1 MLLKIHWKRNWYS
14 KLLYSYFP
22 IFLLTISV
30 LIFLSFLI
38 VNELSRN
45 ETKKADLIS
54 TRYIVDTLE
63 RQLGDIE
70 LRLLEDIGSNKLY
83 SRFLEAGQGQ
93 QSTQF
98 IYDAA
103 SGLAQMTD
111 QQDMIQSIYLYRTSD
126 SQILTS
132 RGLVRV
138 EDFEDR
144 EYIDQSLNS
153 RQNLNWNLPRDYKER
168 SFDTPTQVISMN
180 KWLPLPWG
188 GEGLLVIS
196 VKMYAVERQIE
207 AMTNEQL
214 SFIQI
219 KDPSDRIIYKT
230 HATDGS
236 VGEVLNW
243 VSADNLGL
251 VFESGIQSGQLYAW
265 VSLISYVWIG
275 IGVLTIVGAIA
286 GIIYITR
293 RNYKPIQLMMNRIQA
308 LQPRVE
314 EDEATPSVKDELAL
328 IDRALEHLIA
338 QTVDYEKQHH
348 ENLLIHRRQLLV
360 DLMEGERM
368 DSFRQRLRHL
378 RPLDE
383 RFMEPPSVAVL
394 IAEMNS
400 EDLSSNQSIL
410 KLAIMNV
417 VEELVH
423 NEPNLGAWAEW
434 FGNRRLVVVITSDE
448 RRGLDREML
457 MELAK
462 QLHMW
467 IAEHFRIR
475 FTFGI
480 GRTVAG
486 WEQIAQSY
494 TSADAGLQHR
504 LTLGKDAIVLSEQ
517 LPDRAELQS
526 YKYLQMLADIVREF
540 RLTGDGW
547 RVQLDEMFIAFSE
560 DQIKDNEIR
569 MMLQALIQM
578 LSREFGDWSER
589 LQGQFNEEVLNTLR
603 SEIQQA
609 DTLVH
614 IREILLG
621 WLKELY
627 RNYVSVH
634 ETKSHRAMI
643 NELRTYIEEHFD
655 DPDLSLKHLSDRFQ
669 ISGKYASYLFK
680 EEFDMKFVDF
690 LMKLRVEKACRLLTS
705 SDTTVQDIAQQV
717 GYANAISFGRVF
729 KRITGFTPGDYRKQQ
744 GKHES

>member
-1 MLLKIHWKRNWYS
+1 MKIHLKRNWYS

-83 SRFLEAGQGQ
+83 SRFLEAGQRQ

-144 EYIDQSLNS
+144 AYIEQSLNS

-196 VKMYAVERQIE
+196 VKMYAVQRQIE

-219 KDPSDRIIYKT
+219 KDPSERIIYKT

-236 VGEVLNW
+236 VGEVLNR
-243 VSADNLGL
+243 VSADNLGI

-293 RNYKPIQLMMNRIQA
+293 RNYRPIQLMMNRIQA
-308 LQPRVE
+308 LQPRAE

-383 RFMEPPSVAVL
+383 RFMEPASVAVL

-448 RRGLDREML
+448 KEGLDREML

-480 GRTVAG
+480 GRTVTG
-486 WEQIAQSY
+486 WEQITQSY

-547 RVQLDEMFIAFSE
+547 RVKLDEMFIAFSE
-560 DQIKDNEIR
+560 EQIKDNEIR

-589 LQGQFNEEVLNTLR
+589 LQGQFNEEVLDTLR

-705 SDTTVQDIAQQV
+705 SDTTVQDIAPQV

-729 KRITGFTPGDYRKQQ
+729 KRITGFTPGDYRKQH

>member
-1 MLLKIHWKRNWYS
+1 MRLKIHLKRNWYS
-14 KLLYSYFP
+14 KWLYSYFP

-70 LRLLEDIGSNKLY
+70 LRLLEDIGSNKMY

-93 QSTQF
+93 LSTQY

-103 SGLAQMTD
+103 SGLAKMMD

-126 SQILTS
+126 SQILTA

-144 EYIDQSLNS
+144 AYIEQSLNS
-153 RQNLNWNLPRDYKER
+153 RQNLSWNLPRDYKER

-207 AMTNEQL
+207 TMTNDKL
-214 SFIQI
+214 SFIQL
-219 KDPSDRIIYKT
+219 KDPSERIIYKT
-230 HATDGS
+230 HSTDGS
-236 VGEVLNW
+236 VGDVLNR
-243 VSADNLGL
+243 VSSDNLGL

-275 IGVLTIVGAIA
+275 IGVFTIVGSVA

-308 LQPRVE
+308 LQPRAE
-314 EDEATPSVKDELAL
+314 EDEAAPSVKDELAL

-378 RPLDE
+378 GPLDE
-383 RFMEPPSVAVL
+383 RFMEPASVAVL

-423 NEPNLGAWAEW
+423 NESNLGAWAEW

-448 RRGLDREML
+448 SEGLDREML

-486 WEQIAQSY
+486 WSQITQSY
-494 TSADAGLQHR
+494 ASADVGLQHR

-526 YKYLQMLADIVREF
+526 YKYLQMQADIVREF

-547 RVQLDEMFIAFSE
+547 RAKLDEMFIAFSE
-560 DQIKDNEIR
+560 DQTKDNEIR
-569 MMLQALIQM
+569 MMIQALIQM

-603 SEIQQA
+603 SDIQQA

-614 IREILLG
+614 IREVLLG

-690 LMKLRVEKACRLLTS
+690 LMKLRVEKACRLLTA
-705 SDTTVQDIAQQV
+705 SDATIQDIAQQV

-729 KRITGFTPGDYRKQQ
+729 KRITGVTPGDYRKQN
-744 GKHES
+744 GKHEG